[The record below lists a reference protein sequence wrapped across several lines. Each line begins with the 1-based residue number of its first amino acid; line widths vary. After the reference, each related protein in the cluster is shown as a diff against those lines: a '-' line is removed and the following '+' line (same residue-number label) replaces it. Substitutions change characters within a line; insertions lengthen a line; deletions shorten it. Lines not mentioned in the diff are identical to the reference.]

1 MIPDD
6 AANAARADRIRV
18 HVEHHLGPIAG
29 IVNAGP
35 GYGIDLDILHVEA
48 TETKPFH
55 VLITSGMSDRP
66 MAVPEDVE
74 DEVSPRSELVLG
86 LDASWPFEPQH
97 ISDDR
102 YAWPLK
108 LLASLAR
115 LPHAHELWLGPGHTL
130 PNGDPPAPYYP
141 DAGFC
146 GVLIAPPVAMPPDFV
161 QLELDEGRLDFWG
174 VVPVYAEEM
183 KLKLERGTQALFERF
198 DQHGIN
204 EILIPNRRI
213 VAGGLFELL

>member
-1 MIPDD
+1 MSGGED
-6 AANAARADRIRV
+6 AGAAARADLIRA
-18 HVEHHLGPIAG
+18 HVEHHLGPVAG

-55 VLITSGMSDRP
+55 VLITSGMSDRA
-66 MAVPEDVE
+66 MSVPDDVE
-74 DEVSPRSELVLG
+74 ATPWAELVLG
-86 LDASWPFEPQH
+86 LDASWPFEPEH

-115 LPHAHELWLGPGHTL
+115 LPHANDMWFGPGHTV
-130 PNGDPPAPYYP
+130 PNGNPPVPYVP
-141 DAGFC
+141 DAGLC
-146 GVLIAPPVAMPPDFV
+146 GALIAPPVAMPPAFV
-161 QLELDEGRLDFWG
+161 HLAIPEGQLDFLA

-183 KLKLERGTQALFERF
+183 QMKVERGTQALFERF
-198 DQHGIN
+198 DAHDIN
-204 EILIPNRRI
+204 EIMVPGRRK